1 MTILS
6 VGIIGTGNIANA
18 HYDGLKRIADVQVVA
33 CFDAIPAEAQAYAAK
48 HQVPHVAADLKDL
61 LARVDAVCVCTP
73 DAHHA
78 ACALAALK
86 AKKHVLVEKPMTVTT
101 AEAKALAKAGVAAA
115 KRGIIGM
122 VNFSYRRSAA
132 AQKAMLIAAGQ
143 LGELRYVHSHYLQGW
158 LRGVQEPKGG
168 ALWRLQRV
176 TGGGVLSD
184 LGCHIL
190 DLTTAVAGDVT
201 HLRCAFN
208 TCPKIGADGKPY
220 VKFGKAKMDADDS
233 AVIELRFANG
243 AIGVVHTSRW
253 AMGRANH
260 IRVECHGTEGAM
272 WFDLDR
278 SYEQLDT
285 CTNADRTWKTETLP
299 AAPDI
304 HQRWVAAI
312 RAGKPD
318 QPDLGRGAYVQFL
331 LDACRR
337 SVKSGKWEKVRK

>member
-1 MTILS
+1 MSILS

-18 HYDGLKRIADVQVVA
+18 HVEALKRIAEVQIAV
-33 CFDAIPAEAQAYAAK
+33 CFDAIPASAEAFAAK
-48 HQVPHVAADLKDL
+48 HAVPHVATSQQDL

-73 DAHHA
+73 DAYHA
-78 ACALAALK
+78 ACTLAALK

-101 AEAKALAKAGVAAA
+101 AEARALAKAGAAAA
-115 KRGIIGM
+115 KKGIIGM

-132 AQKAMLIAAGQ
+132 AQQAMLVGAKV

-168 ALWRLQRV
+168 ALWRLQKAC
-176 TGGGVLSD
+176 GGGVLSD

-190 DLTTAVAGDVT
+190 DLTTAVAGEVVA
-201 HLRCAFN
+201 LRCAFN

-243 AIGVVHTSRW
+243 AMGVVHTSRW
-253 AMGRANH
+253 AMGRSNH
-260 IRVECHGTEGAM
+260 IRVECHGSEGAL

-285 CTNADRTWKTETLP
+285 CTHADRAWKTETLP

-312 RAGKPD
+312 RAGKAD
-318 QPDLGRGAYVQFL
+318 QPDLVRGAFVQFL

-337 SVKSGKWEKVRK
+337 SVASGKWEKVR